1 MTRNAITAKIS
12 LKDKQ
17 YFERVKEKTGRKN
30 KSSLIEQV
38 SKDNFH
44 TIIHNTEQYIKG
56 CEQGKMSEGRSLNY
70 VWK

>member
-17 YFERVKEKTGRKN
+17 YFGRVKEKTGRKT
-30 KSSLIEQV
+30 KGSLIEQG

-44 TIIHNTEQYIKG
+44 TIIHNTEQYIKDVN
-56 CEQGKMSEGRSLNY
+56 KGRG
-70 VWK
+70 VRDDR